1 MVRPCLDP
9 DARRVALS
17 LLARGLGSP
26 GEIADLAGVS
36 RQVVEGWAL
45 IADMD
50 WRQIKRARLAKAWRK
65 EWDRVRP

>member
-1 MVRPCLDP
+1 
-9 DARRVALS
+9 
-17 LLARGLGSP
+17 LARGLGSP